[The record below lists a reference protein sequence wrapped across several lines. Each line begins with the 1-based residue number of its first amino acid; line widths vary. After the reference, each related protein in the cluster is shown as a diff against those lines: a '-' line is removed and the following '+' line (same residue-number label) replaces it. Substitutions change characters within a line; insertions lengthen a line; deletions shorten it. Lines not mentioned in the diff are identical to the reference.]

1 VSKGGSR
8 AFAASSQVRGRKGLN
23 IGVATSAIP
32 KETTVTKNIPAPRR
46 AGTDDESIPQ
56 WLIDELRNDPALLR
70 EVAAL
75 MRARIRGSR
84 AKRRR

>member
-1 VSKGGSR
+1 
-8 AFAASSQVRGRKGLN
+8 
-23 IGVATSAIP
+23 
-32 KETTVTKNIPAPRR
+32 VTKNIPAPRR